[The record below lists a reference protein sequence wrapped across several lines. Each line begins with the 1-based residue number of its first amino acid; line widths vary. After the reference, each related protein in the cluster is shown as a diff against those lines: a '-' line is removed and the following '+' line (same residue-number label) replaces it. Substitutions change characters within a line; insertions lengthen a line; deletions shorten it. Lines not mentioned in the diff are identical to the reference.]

1 VNLLDDYLNE
11 HITLSE
17 DQATALSYCV
27 DDWYPVEVHPPVNK
41 SVPKKLD
48 LVIRG
53 IQEIQSK
60 WLGIVNV
67 SPIISFEIRRV
78 AGELHYQFAVPTKR
92 LERKLRNHL
101 ANQVAGVSFSD
112 GYNGLPVTERC
123 EIGGGFLT
131 AGRNDYF
138 PFQTSFDSPPANAL
152 ASTLHKHAM
161 QNTDFVIQIL
171 FQPVIGRPI
180 KRRWWRKKAYRQI
193 SFLKKEKEKLWG
205 RRNPTQREK
214 RQANEIEDKAGSN
227 RFYTTIRFIVIGAGE
242 YTPSRLKELVGAF
255 NIYENPE
262 TGQYLNLETVKTLR
276 EKSLFSFCNA
286 VSNRV
291 YGKWGYSFQTTV
303 KELSGM
309 ISIPSRQQ
317 DNIQFSQA

>member
-1 VNLLDDYLNE
+1 MNLLNEYL
-11 HITLSE
+11 HDHLVLDE
-17 DQATALSYCV
+17 DQATALSYCREPG
-27 DDWYPVEVHPPVNK
+27 YTIEVHPPTNK

-48 LVIRG
+48 LLIRG

-60 WLGIVNV
+60 WFGLVNV

-78 AGELHYQFAVPTKR
+78 AGQLHYQFSVPTKR

-101 ANQVAGVSFSD
+101 ANQVDGVSFSD
-112 GYNGLPVTERC
+112 GYNGLPVTQGS

-138 PFQTSFDSPPANAL
+138 PFQTSFDTPPANAL

-161 QNTDFVIQIL
+161 QNTDVVIQIL
-171 FQPVIGRPI
+171 FQPVIGRPV

-193 SFLKKEKEKLWG
+193 GFLKKEKEKLWG
-205 RRNPTQREK
+205 RRAPTQREK
-214 RQANEIEDKAGSN
+214 RQANKIEDKAGSN
-227 RFYTTIRFIVIGAGE
+227 RFYTSIRFAVIGAGE
-242 YTPSRLKELVGAF
+242 YTASRVKELVGAF
-255 NIYENPE
+255 NVYENPE

-276 EKSLFSFCNA
+276 EKSLFSFCNTVA
-286 VSNRV
+286 NRE

-303 KELSGM
+303 DELSGLV
-309 ISIPSRQQ
+309 SIPSRQQ
-317 DNIQFSQA
+317 DNIQFSQP

>member
-1 VNLLDDYLNE
+1 MNLLEDYVNDHLILTE
-11 HITLSE
+11 EQAKVLSHCWE
-17 DQATALSYCV
+17 SGYTI
-27 DDWYPVEVHPPVNK
+27 EVHPPVNK

-48 LVIRG
+48 LLIRG

-60 WLGIVNV
+60 WLGLVNV

-78 AGELHYQFAVPTKR
+78 AGQLHYQFSVPTKR

-101 ANQVAGVSFSD
+101 ANQVDGISFSD
-112 GYNGLPVTERC
+112 GYYGLPVTSQS

-138 PFQTSFDSPPANAL
+138 PFQTEFDSPPANAL

-161 QNTDFVIQIL
+161 QDTDVVIQIL
-171 FQPVIGRPI
+171 FQPVIGKPV

-205 RRNPTQREK
+205 QRAPTQREK
-214 RQANEIEDKAGSN
+214 RQANQIEDKAGSN
-227 RFYTTIRFIVIGAGE
+227 RFYTSIRFVVVGAGE
-242 YTPSRLKELVGAF
+242 HTASRVKELVGAF
-255 NIYENPE
+255 NVYENPE

-276 EKSLFSFCNA
+276 EKPLFNFCNA
-286 VSNRV
+286 VANRE
-291 YGKWGYSFQTTV
+291 YGKWGYSFQTTID
-303 KELSGM
+303 ELSGLV
-309 ISIPSRQQ
+309 SIPSRRQ
-317 DNIQFSQA
+317 DNIQFSQP